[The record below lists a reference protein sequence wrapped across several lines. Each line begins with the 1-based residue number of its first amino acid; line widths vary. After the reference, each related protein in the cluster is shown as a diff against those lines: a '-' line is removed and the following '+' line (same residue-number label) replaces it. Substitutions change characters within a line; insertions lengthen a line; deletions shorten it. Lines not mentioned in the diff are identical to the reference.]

1 MREIAMWPGSS
12 HADGTKPVQIACA
25 KKLDMQKDILQS
37 IDDSAL
43 ETVSGGH
50 VGEIIAHIREH
61 TAHVREHIHEAAD
74 FVGDR
79 AGKALIHADEVLEA
93 IDNKLAD

>member
-1 MREIAMWPGSS
+1 
-12 HADGTKPVQIACA
+12 
-25 KKLDMQKDILQS
+25 MQKDMLQS

-61 TAHVREHIHEAAD
+61 VAHVREVRHEIVDAVA
-74 FVGDR
+74 DR
-79 AGKALIHADEVLEA
+79 AGKAISHAGEILQA
-93 IDNKLAD
+93 IGGKIAD